1 MSQKLQIKFNTPVKA
16 CQQLLFRFFNLGKR
30 NVTLLVPNCREF
42 NQFATDLV
50 QMGRQSVRSGVVNVH
65 VVIFVDNAVYC
76 YFFHIPFIKK
86 RGAMLTPRFP
96 ALEKTT
102 Q

>member
-1 MSQKLQIKFNTPVKA
+1 
-16 CQQLLFRFFNLGKR
+16 
-30 NVTLLVPNCREF
+30 
-42 NQFATDLV
+42 
-50 QMGRQSVRSGVVNVH
+50 MGRQSVRSGVVNVH